1 MGKVN
6 IKLSPAAVL
15 LAAGL
20 FLALDIG
27 TFAAVF
33 IPVIVHEAGHI
44 AVMRLLRL
52 RIRSV
57 SADIT
62 GLCIGYS
69 GGGLKDEFY
78 SALAGPAAGLI
89 YALAVSQ
96 LGEVMKNELLCTS
109 AGISLLFSLFNF
121 LPAIP
126 LDGGRI
132 LEAVLMAKYDVEKCD
147 SILRAVG
154 IITGALLLAAA
165 IWLYLNHYGAA
176 LLPAGVKILGDNLI
190 YKR

>member
-1 MGKVN
+1 MN
-6 IKLSPAAVL
+6 IEISPAAVL

-20 FLALDIG
+20 FLALDAG

-69 GGGLKDEFY
+69 GGGLREEFY
-78 SALAGPAAGLI
+78 TAIAGPAAGLI
-89 YALAVSQ
+89 YAFAVSR
-96 LGEVMKNELLCTS
+96 LGAVLNNELFCTS
-109 AGISLLFSLFNF
+109 AGISLLFSLFNL
-121 LPAIP
+121 LPALP
-126 LDGGRI
+126 LDGGRM
-132 LEAVLMAKYDVEKCD
+132 LEAVLMANYDIEKCD
-147 SILRAVG
+147 RILRTVG
-154 IITGALLLAAA
+154 LITGTLLFTAAL
-165 IWLYLNHYGAA
+165 WLYINHYGAA
-176 LLPAGVKILGDNLI
+176 LLPAGVKILGDNI
-190 YKR
+190 MYKK